1 MQRLTRV
8 SGKPRLALLSG
19 YDKVT
24 QVNSGVTHIRR
35 ARENGEALPLHVVLV
50 YEDFQMG
57 VQGKACADM
66 FARELEAAEDVRLT
80 VWKYEF
86 FQSPELANAATQH
99 AEQADI
105 VIVAARNWERMPG
118 TVQAWLEDWP
128 PRRKIGPGALVATFP
143 PGVGPKPRTT
153 NVGLL
158 LLRAA
163 GRGNMDFFCF
173 NPTPPAAT
181 PNIPAS
187 AESLSPQGGSP
198 A

>member
-1 MQRLTRV
+1 
-8 SGKPRLALLSG
+8 
-19 YDKVT
+19 
-24 QVNSGVTHIRR
+24 
-35 ARENGEALPLHVVLV
+35 
-50 YEDFQMG
+50 MG
-57 VQGKACADM
+57 VQGKACVDI
-66 FARELEAAEDVRLT
+66 FARELGAGEDVRLT

-86 FQSPELANAATQH
+86 FESPELANAATQH
-99 AEQADI
+99 AEQADV
-105 VIVAARNWERMPG
+105 VIVAARNWDRMP
-118 TVQAWLEDWP
+118 TVVQAWMEDWP

-173 NPTPPAAT
+173 APTPGMPT
-181 PNIPAS
+181 PG
-187 AESLSPQGGSP
+187 LSPSPEPVSPHDGSR